1 MEVLSQIIY
10 ATIPASAW
18 IALLLSALLLIIS
31 GYMSSSEVAFF
42 SLSPSDIESIK
53 EEEHPADTTLLELLK
68 DSERLLATI
77 LIGNNLVNVAIVI
90 LTGYAFGRIFDFSA
104 SPILGFIIQTVILTL
119 LLLLFGEIIPKVYA
133 QADPLAF
140 SRFSSGKMRLLTRL
154 FYPLSSFLLS
164 STSILTSRMQPKRYG
179 LSVDDLSQAV
189 DLLEGHEPEQKELF
203 EDIISFHNKTASEI
217 MVPRVDMVDIDVAW
231 DFHRMLQFALE
242 SGYSR
247 IPVYEGSEDNI
258 RGILYLK
265 DLIPHKD
272 KPADFDW
279 TMLIREALFIPEN
292 KPLDDL
298 LEEFRSTKRHIAV
311 VVDEYGG
318 TSGIVTMEDLLEE
331 IVGEITDEYDEE
343 ELPYKRLADGS
354 YLFEGGTPL
363 TDVLRALELE
373 PGIFGK
379 AEDEVDTLGG
389 LVLELKRDLPRKG
402 DLVTTGGWSFKVT
415 ALEKF
420 RITEVQVIPP
430 PQENSVH

>member
-1 MEVLSQIIY
+1 METFSQVINE
-10 ATIPASAW
+10 AIPLSAW
-18 IALLLSALLLIIS
+18 IALSIS
-31 GYMSSSEVAFF
+31 GVLLVVSGFMSSSEVAFF
-42 SLSPSDIESIK
+42 SLSPSDIDLIK
-53 EEEHPADTTLLELLK
+53 EEEHPADRGLVELLK

-90 LTGYAFGRIFDFSA
+90 LTGYAFAQIFDFTTA
-104 SPILGFIIQTVILTL
+104 PALGFIFQTVILTL

-133 QADPLAF
+133 QARPLSF
-140 SRFSSGKMRLLTRL
+140 SRFSAGKMAIASRLL
-154 FYPLSSFLLS
+154 YPFSSFLMR
-164 STSILTSRMQPKRYG
+164 STSLLTSRMQPKRYD

-189 DLLEGHEPEQKELF
+189 DLLEGHEPEEKELF
-203 EDIISFHNKTASEI
+203 EDIINFHNKTASEI

-231 DFHRMLQFALE
+231 DFHRMLHFALE

-265 DLIPHKD
+265 DLIPYKEQ
-272 KPADFDW
+272 AVDFDW
-279 TMLIREALFIPEN
+279 TRLIRDALFIPEN

-298 LEEFRSTKRHIAV
+298 LEEFRSTKKHISV

-318 TSGIVTMEDLLEE
+318 TSGIVTME
-331 IVGEITDEYDEE
+331 IVGEISDEYDEE
-343 ELPYKRLADGS
+343 ELPYKRLPDGS

-363 TDVLRALELE
+363 TDVLRALDLE

-379 AEDEVDTLGG
+379 AEEQVDTLGG
-389 LVLELKRDLPRKG
+389 LVLELKQDLPRKG
-402 DLVTTGGWSFKVT
+402 DLVKAGEWSFRVT
-415 ALEKF
+415 SLEKF

-430 PQENSVH
+430 PADDTTTGTV

>member
-1 MEVLSQIIY
+1 MDAFSQIINSS
-10 ATIPASAW
+10 IPAAAW
-18 IALLLSALLLIIS
+18 IALLLSAFLLIVS

-42 SLSPSDIESIK
+42 SLSPTDIEDIK
-53 EEEHPADTTLLELLK
+53 EEQQAADTALLELLK

-90 LTGYAFGRIFDFSA
+90 LTGYAFSLIFDFTS
-104 SPILGFIIQTVILTL
+104 SPALGFLIQTVVLTL

-133 QADPLAF
+133 QARPLSF
-140 SRFSSGKMRLLTRL
+140 SRFSAGKMRVLMRL
-154 FYPLSSFLLS
+154 FHPLSSFMMS
-164 STSILTSRMQPKRYG
+164 STSLLTRRMQPKRYD

-189 DLLEGHEPEQKELF
+189 DLLQGHEPEQKELF

-231 DFHRMLQFALE
+231 DFPRMLRFALE

-265 DLIPHKD
+265 DLIPHKEKD
-272 KPADFDW
+272 ETFDW
-279 TMLIREALFIPEN
+279 TPLIREALFIPEN

-298 LEEFRSTKRHIAV
+298 LEEFRGTRRHIAV

-331 IVGEITDEYDEE
+331 IVGEISDEYDEE

-363 TDVLRALELE
+363 TDVLRALDLE

-379 AEDEVDTLGG
+379 AEEEVDTLGG
-389 LVLELKRDLPRKG
+389 LVLELKQDLPRKG
-402 DLVTTGGWSFKVT
+402 DQVQAGGWSFKVT
-415 ALEKF
+415 GLEKF

-430 PQENSVH
+430 AEDHLSS